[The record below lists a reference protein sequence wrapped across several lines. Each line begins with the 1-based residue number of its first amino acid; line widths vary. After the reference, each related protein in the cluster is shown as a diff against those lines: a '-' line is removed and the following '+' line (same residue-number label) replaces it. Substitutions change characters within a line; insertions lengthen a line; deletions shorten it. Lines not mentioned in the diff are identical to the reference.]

1 MTETSIHM
9 SPDQI
14 ESFLAEPRHAV
25 VGVVRSD
32 GAPQLSPVWILH
44 EKGLVYFSIFVD
56 SAKYRQLERDSRISI
71 CVDAGHPDARAV
83 MIQGTA
89 ELARETSASYEDL
102 SWRINRRYHESDD
115 AARKYMEQTKAQ
127 GPGALVI
134 VSPEKIIGRDYN

>member
-1 MTETSIHM
+1 M

-32 GAPQLSPVWILH
+32 GAPQLSPVWILY

-102 SWRINRRYHESDD
+102 SWRINRRYHESDE
-115 AARKYMEQTKAQ
+115 AARKFMEQTKAQ

-134 VSPEKIIGRDYN
+134 VSPEKIIGRNYN

>member
-9 SPDQI
+9 SRDQI
-14 ESFLAEPRHAV
+14 DSFLAEPRHAV

-32 GAPQLSPVWILH
+32 GAPQLSPVWILYDN
-44 EKGLVYFSIFVD
+44 GLVYFSIFVD

-89 ELARETSASYEDL
+89 ELAREPSASYEDL
-102 SWRINRRYHESDD
+102 SWRINRRYHESDE
-115 AARKYMEQTKAQ
+115 AARMYLEQTKAQ

-134 VSPEKIIGRDYN
+134 VSPQKIIGRNYN

>member
-14 ESFLAEPRHAV
+14 DSFLAEPRHAV

-32 GAPQLSPVWILH
+32 GAPQLSPVWILYDN
-44 EKGLVYFSIFVD
+44 GLVYFSIFVD

-102 SWRINRRYHESDD
+102 SRRINRRYHESDD
-115 AARKYMEQTKAQ
+115 AARIYMEQTKAQ

-134 VSPEKIIGRDYN
+134 VSPEKIIGRNYN

>member
-9 SPDQI
+9 SRDQI
-14 ESFLAEPRHAV
+14 DSFLAEPRHAV

-32 GAPQLSPVWILH
+32 GAPQLSPVWILYDN
-44 EKGLVYFSIFVD
+44 GLVYFSIFVD

-89 ELARETSASYEDL
+89 KLARETSASYEDL

-115 AARKYMEQTKAQ
+115 AARIYLEQTKAQ
-127 GPGALVI
+127 GPGALVT
-134 VSPEKIIGRDYN
+134 VSPEKIIGRNYN

>member
-1 MTETSIHM
+1 M

-14 ESFLAEPRHAV
+14 DSFLAEPRHAV

-32 GAPQLSPVWILH
+32 GAPQLSPVWILCDN
-44 EKGLVYFSIFVD
+44 GLVYFSIFVD
-56 SAKYRQLERDSRISI
+56 SAKYRQLERDPRICI

-83 MIQGTA
+83 IIHGTA
-89 ELARETSASYEDL
+89 ELARETSASYEEL
-102 SWRINRRYHESDD
+102 SWRIHRRYHESDD

-134 VSPEKIIGRDYN
+134 VSPESIIGRNYN

>member
-1 MTETSIHM
+1 VSETSIQM

-32 GAPQLSPVWILH
+32 GAPQLSPIWFLY
-44 EKGLVYFSIFVD
+44 EDGLVYFSIFVD
-56 SAKYRQLERDSRISI
+56 SAKYRQLERDPRISI

-89 ELARETSASYEDL
+89 ELAPDTSASYADL
-102 SWRINRRYHESDD
+102 TWKINRRYHESDD
-115 AARKYMEQTKAQ
+115 AARRYLEQTNAQ

-134 VSPEKIIGRDYN
+134 VSPERIIGRDYN

>member
-14 ESFLAEPRHAV
+14 DAFLAEPRHAV

-32 GAPQLSPVWILH
+32 GSPQLSPVWILYDN
-44 EKGLVYFSIFVD
+44 GLVYFSIFVD

-89 ELARETSASYEDL
+89 KLARETSASYEDL
-102 SWRINRRYHESDD
+102 SFRINRRYHESDE
-115 AARKYMEQTKAQ
+115 AARNYMEQTNAQ

-134 VSPEKIIGRDYN
+134 VSPEKIIGRNYN